1 MSDRRNPDIELL
13 LSTVGQTELLRAIQ
27 KTIAGLKTQLDAI
40 KGLYAR
46 ISNTNNPNEILEL
59 LTNSNLDQLPALDY
73 LIRNPDDKNWHANIL
88 LVISQELHCI
98 GNLWEY
104 LDGECGFADLN
115 CQIPKLPSDDNIILD
130 KLMSIRNR
138 EILDLIRQKISS
150 Q

>member
-1 MSDRRNPDIELL
+1 MSSGGNPDIELL
-13 LSTVGQTELLRAIQ
+13 LSTVGQSELLRAIQ
-27 KTIAGLKTQLDAI
+27 KTIARLNKQLDAI

-59 LTNSNLDQLPALDY
+59 LTNSSLDQLPALDY

-88 LVISQELHCI
+88 LVLSQELYRI

-104 LDGECGFADLN
+104 LDVGCGDLN
-115 CQIPKLPSDDNIILD
+115 CQIPKLPSDDQIILD

-150 Q
+150 K

>member
-1 MSDRRNPDIELL
+1 MSARGNPDIELL
-13 LSTVGQTELLRAIQ
+13 LSTFGQTELLRAIQ
-27 KTIAGLKTQLDAI
+27 KTITGLKTRLADI

-59 LTNSNLDQLPALDY
+59 LTNSSLDQLPALDY
-73 LIRNPDDKNWHANIL
+73 LMRNPDAKNWQANVV
-88 LVISQELHCI
+88 LVLQQELHRVC
-98 GNLWEY
+98 NLWEY
-104 LDGECGFADLN
+104 LDGGFTEWN
-115 CQIPKLPSDDNIILD
+115 QQISRLPSDDQIILD